1 MDRTSRAS
9 DPAKA
14 PALPGEQKQGNA
26 MNDAAAARRARRSTV
41 GDAIE
46 RAAGRFRDRVALRFG
61 GRAWSY
67 AALDA
72 EAARLAAALCAAGLG
87 RGDRVVAF
95 GRNSD
100 RYLLCWLACCKAGL
114 IHVPANYALSPPE
127 LSFIVRQSGA
137 RLLLH
142 DAELASTAQAAGAP
156 AVQPFD
162 ALVPADGPPAEAG
175 DDGDVAQ
182 ILYTSGTTGA
192 PKGAMLTHRALLAQY
207 ASCIVALDFA
217 EGDRVLAALPLYHT
231 AQMHAFAMPQL
242 LAGAEIFLIDTPA
255 PARCLE
261 MIERYRLTSFFA
273 PPTVWISLLRHPD
286 FAARDLRTLQKAY
299 YGAAIMPVPVLHELR
314 ERLPGIR
321 AFNAYGQSEMAPVA
335 TVLRPEEH
343 DARPTSVG
351 RPVLNV
357 QTRVVD
363 PDGRDVPTGERG
375 EIVHRSPQL
384 MLGYWDNPAETAK
397 AFEGG
402 WFHSGDVGTMD
413 AEGYL
418 YVVDRIKDVINTG
431 GVQVASREVE
441 EALFTH
447 PAVSEVA
454 VIAVPDPKWIEAV
467 AAVVVLRDGAAATEA
482 ELVEHARER
491 LAPFKLP
498 KQVFFAESLPKNTAG
513 KLLKRELRLRYAGT
527 SAAVMG
533 LEA

>member
-1 MDRTSRAS
+1 MD
-9 DPAKA
+9 D
-14 PALPGEQKQGNA
+14 
-26 MNDAAAARRARRSTV
+26 AAARRARRNTV
-41 GDAIE
+41 GDAIS
-46 RAAGRFRDRVALRFG
+46 RAAARFRDRIALRFG
-61 GRAWSY
+61 DRAWSY

-72 EAARLAAALCAAGLG
+72 EATRLAVALRAAGLA

-100 RYLLCWLACCKAGL
+100 RYLLCWIACCKAGL

-127 LSFIVRQSGA
+127 LSYIVQQSGA
-137 RLLLH
+137 CLLLH

-156 AVQPFD
+156 AIQPFD
-162 ALVPADGPPAEAG
+162 ALVPAEGLPADAG
-175 DDGDVAQ
+175 DDGNVAQ

-192 PKGAMLTHRALLAQY
+192 PKGAMLTHHALLTEY
-207 ASCIVALDFA
+207 ASCIVELEFA
-217 EGDRVLAALPLYHT
+217 GHDRVLAALPLYHT

-242 LAGAEIFLIDTPA
+242 LTGAEIFLIDTPA
-255 PARCLE
+255 PARVLG
-261 MIERYRLTSFFA
+261 MIEQNHLTSFFA

-286 FAARDLRTLQKAY
+286 FAARNLRTLQKAY
-299 YGAAIMPVPVLHELR
+299 YGAAIMPIPVLRELR
-314 ERLPGIR
+314 ERLPGVR
-321 AFNAYGQSEMAPVA
+321 VYNAYGQSEIAPLA

-363 PDGRDVPTGERG
+363 PDGRDVPPGERG

-402 WFHSGDVGTMD
+402 WFHSGDVGIFD

-418 YVVDRIKDVINTG
+418 YVVDRIKDIINTG

-467 AAVVVLRDGAAATEA
+467 AAVIVLRDGTTATET
-482 ELVEHARER
+482 ELVEHARTR

-513 KLLKRELRLRYAGT
+513 KLLKRELRLRYSGVG
-527 SAAVMG
+527 SAVMG
-533 LEA
+533 LEGDAATA